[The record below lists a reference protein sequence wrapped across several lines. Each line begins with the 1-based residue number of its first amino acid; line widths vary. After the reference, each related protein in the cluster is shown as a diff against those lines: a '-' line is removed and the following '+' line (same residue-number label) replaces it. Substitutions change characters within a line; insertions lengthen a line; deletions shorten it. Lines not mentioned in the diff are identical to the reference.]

1 MCSIRGLW
9 LLNESGGVLLSRK
22 FSTVERRVRLR
33 HEKYHESDNS
43 NDNNKYLSYKEV
55 AVPDDREFSKLFQ
68 DDYLKHF
75 HHSFSPEY
83 PIFGLTRRTPL
94 TNNARN
100 NKSNNDTN
108 NNNNN
113 NNNQN
118 GNTNNTDILV
128 LWPIVVLH
136 RLNVFLVVLPEV
148 DGFPIARLPKDR
160 PRAIQLPCVT
170 SSFAFLEALVY
181 VIKPCAP
188 KFGSDKLAIVQCQI
202 SSMIPFGTPLE
213 TDAHVINELHARGFK
228 ESETSVQKRP
238 AWKPYILQNSA
249 QKLKLHVR
257 EEIQCI
263 QYGRKGVEDV
273 WTLSGIITCD
283 ATLNG
288 VPRVSLPLSTANAL
302 TDMLVDTCA
311 LPPAEIDSKLII
323 FTPPN
328 HIIELCRYS
337 FTLPAK
343 TKLPLSATYQVTD
356 VSEKRVN
363 VRLTLKWGMLANY
376 RNLMKEATIRLPWK
390 NYGRIISHALTPSY
404 GSVILAANEN
414 SMVWTLGSNFFAQGL
429 DAILSGT
436 IQFASKTLESPA
448 RLPTPPS
455 TPIVAPGIDRG
466 ICTGDEMPIKL
477 HDYSN
482 NDNNNNNNNNKDNN
496 NVDKQ
501 VDDNDASIVG
511 LEYNTY
517 AQNKMGKF
525 EARTSWNVYAKDDLD
540 GLESGDNY
548 QKIRKRKDPMLVSA
562 NCYAELSFAINN
574 YTLSGITIDKNA
586 VSIEPSTQS
595 THISIEAD
603 VYANKFIIWN
613 SVANGESRYAVNA

>member
-9 LLNESGGVLLSRK
+9 LLDKSGEVLLSRK

-33 HEKYHESDNS
+33 HETRDGK
-43 NDNNKYLSYKEV
+43 NNNKKYLSYDEI
-55 AVPDDREFSKLFQ
+55 AVPDNKEFSTMFKE
-68 DDYLKHF
+68 DYLKHF

-83 PIFGLTRRTPL
+83 PIFGLTRRPSTENDTA
-94 TNNARN
+94 TNDNTVINGRN
-100 NKSNNDTN
+100 NSNNSN

-113 NNNQN
+113 RQSNS
-118 GNTNNTDILV
+118 GTTLLV

-228 ESETSVQKRP
+228 ESETSIQKRP
-238 AWKPYILQNSA
+238 AWKPYILQNNA

-257 EEIQCI
+257 EEIQCT

-273 WTLSGIITCD
+273 WTLSGIITCA

-288 VPRVSLPLSTANAL
+288 VPRVSLPLSNANTL
-302 TDMLVDTCA
+302 TDMLVDNCA

-328 HIIELCRYS
+328 HLIELCRYN
-337 FTLPAK
+337 FTLPK
-343 TKLPLSATYQVTD
+343 STKLPLSATYHVTD
-356 VSEKRVN
+356 VTENHVN
-363 VRLTLKWGMLANY
+363 VQLTLKWGILATC
-376 RNLMKEATIRLPWK
+376 RSLMKEATIRLPWK
-390 NYGRIISHALTPSY
+390 NYGRIISHELTPSY
-404 GSVILAANEN
+404 GSVIVAANEN
-414 SMVWTLGSNFFAQGL
+414 SLVWTLDSNFFTQGL

-436 IQFASKTLESPA
+436 IHFSSKHLESPA

-466 ICTGDEMPIKL
+466 ICTGDEMPAQL
-477 HDYSN
+477 HNYFTK
-482 NDNNNNNNNNKDNN
+482 NDNHATADT
-496 NVDKQ
+496 
-501 VDDNDASIVG
+501 SIVG

-517 AQNKMGKF
+517 AQNKLGKI
-525 EARTSWNVYAKDDLD
+525 EARASWNDYAIDDLD
-540 GLESGDNY
+540 GLEAGDNY
-548 QKIRKRKDPMLVSA
+548 QKVRKRDDPMLVSS

-586 VSIEPSTQS
+586 ISIEPSTQS
-595 THISIEAD
+595 THISIEAG
-603 VYANKFIIWN
+603 VYANKFLIWN
-613 SVANGESRYAVNA
+613 SKTNAESRYAVNA